1 MQSFKYD
8 PNGNMTLHYKPEAQT
23 HYYWDEANRMRV
35 VQQEDQM
42 HHYIYDA
49 AGERV
54 LKSKTNIQ
62 EVYENGTLMSSTAEI
77 ENYTTYPS
85 PLLTINP
92 EGNYTKH
99 YFAGTQRIASK
110 TMAQSIDNNLPQTPE
125 NPSLQQ
131 QQQAQQTDLENYLKQ
146 ANIKK
151 QIEWWVD
158 FYFQRVKTLCHPKI
172 APTEFLLPL
181 FKRYT

>member
-1 MQSFKYD
+1 
-8 PNGNMTLHYKPEAQT
+8 
-23 HYYWDEANRMRV
+23 
-35 VQQEDQM
+35 
-42 HHYIYDA
+42 
-49 AGERV
+49 
-54 LKSKTNIQ
+54 
-62 EVYENGTLMSSTAEI
+62 MSSTAEI